1 MGHRARSAQRAHDIC
16 QSERAA
22 RRRPARGALLR
33 VHLDDVMD
41 WRTHVSTIECKRF
54 AFGVCCLLTLLLAG
68 AGCQGDGGQG
78 GSAGSAAA
86 ISAPARAEAQQIF
99 STRCFA
105 CHGPD
110 GRGDGPASTGL
121 TPKPANFRDGSWQGT
136 VDDQHIERIIQFGGA
151 AVGKSPAM
159 PSNPDLTSKP
169 EVVAALR
176 AHIRGLAH

>member
-1 MGHRARSAQRAHDIC
+1 MAPAQTLRRAR
-16 QSERAA
+16 
-22 RRRPARGALLR
+22 RGS
-33 VHLDDVMD
+33 VSTFDGVMD
-41 WRTHVSTIECKRF
+41 WRTHVSIIECKRF
-54 AFGVCCLLTLLLAG
+54 AVGVGCLLTLLLAG
-68 AGCQGDGGQG
+68 AGCQGGEGGP
-78 GSAGSAAA
+78 AGAASA

-105 CHGPD
+105 CHGAD

-121 TPKPANFRDGSWQGT
+121 TPKPANFRDGSWQGA

-176 AHIRGLAH
+176 EHIRGLAH